1 MRVAMRVALFPTC
14 LVDQMWPSVGTATVR
29 LLRRVGC
36 EVVFDPGVTCCGQP
50 AFNTGYRAEARR
62 VAKGT
67 VERLLDL
74 RADAIVAPS
83 GSCTAMFHHLP
94 DLWPEGDRWRDRA
107 RELAGQVHELG
118 SFLVRGLGKTY
129 VGARFQGRVT
139 WHDACHGLRELGIKD
154 EPRQLIEAV
163 DGAELV
169 EMPGAEDCCGFGG
182 TFSVKHANIS
192 VAILDQKLSALE
204 QLDVRAVVSGDV
216 SCLMQIGGRLS
227 RTGSPIQ
234 VIHLAELLAGVEVPM

>member
-118 SFLVRGLGKTY
+118 SFLVRGLGKTD

-169 EMPGAEDCCGFGG
+169 EMPEAENCCGFGG